1 MEDVIYTDAHRYS
14 YAYYKDHPQGGK
26 FVMHTC
32 DNPGCVNPDH
42 LEQGT
47 PLENTMDMIRKGRH
61 KYGREAA
68 LLHAKL
74 TEDQVRAIAA
84 DSRNYSLVAEEYGIH
99 KQSVIDIKGRKSW
112 RHLENLI
119 VNRNKRGSSGE
130 NRSKTLNEAD
140 VREIRASAETGA
152 NLARRYNLSQ
162 QTICDIRMRRSWK
175 NVV

>member
-47 PLENTMDMIRKGRH
+47 PLENTMDMIRKGRNF
-61 KYGREAA
+61 KGERAVRRQS
-68 LLHAKL
+68 KL
-74 TEDQVRAIAA
+74 TEDQVREIAA
-84 DSRNYSLVAEEYGIH
+84 DARPYKQIAESYGCGMYLV
-99 KQSVIDIKGRKSW
+99 VDIKN
-112 RHLENLI
+112 RHRWKFLENL
-119 VNRNKRGSSGE
+119 VVVKNKRGSSGE
-130 NRSKTLNEAD
+130 NRSKTLTEAD
-140 VREIRASAETGA
+140 VREIRASSETGA